1 MSAKRTVQIVIKT
14 NNAQKKLNFK
24 FDPNI
29 HTVFDVK
36 QAYCDQHDG
45 SKQPHR
51 LSLRSGRKEL
61 KPNSATLASVGVRG
75 KIAML
80 TLSLVLRGGC
90 FVEGTK
96 VSLSN
101 KKTTNIEDI
110 SIGDVV
116 LTYNLNKNK
125 LESFP
130 VKTVLKY
137 LVNVLVKITFS
148 NNSKI
153 ICTPSHPFYV
163 PNKRNWCCVKQ
174 LFDRYGQLS
183 VG

>member
-45 SKQPHR
+45 SKQPHG

-61 KPNSATLASVGVRG
+61 KPNSATLS
-75 KIAML
+75 
-80 TLSLVLRGGC
+80 SVLRGGC

-130 VKTVLKY
+130 VKTV
-137 LVNVLVKITFS
+137 
-148 NNSKI
+148 
-153 ICTPSHPFYV
+153 
-163 PNKRNWCCVKQ
+163 
-174 LFDRYGQLS
+174 
-183 VG
+183 